1 MKLLRA
7 SQPASQHSISLHKYQ
22 ELLALGLRSSRAYLR
37 CVINL
42 KCLNFYSNVAA
53 VRKAVA

>member
-7 SQPASQHSISLHKYQ
+7 SQPASQHSISIRKYQ
-22 ELLALGLRSSRAYLR
+22 ELLALGLSPRAYLR

-42 KCLNFYSNVAA
+42 KYLNFYSNVTA